1 MTVQT
6 ELRELRKTVTSLE
19 QQLQKVKMAYRLS
32 LEGLRSGYEDQL
44 ARAYDDL
51 GRDPLTGLL
60 NRTLLDRAF
69 HRHVES
75 VRRDALGQDT
85 AILFIDVDQFKLVND
100 SYGHRV
106 GDDVLKSIA
115 QVLSAAV
122 REVDIVSRSGGDEF
136 IIVLARSNLVDAVV
150 IAQRIREGITKLEL
164 DAGIPVS
171 VSIGIA
177 NIKLDAF
184 KEASAAFEDAADRAD
199 KAMYKA
205 KVRGRNQ
212 VVSAED

>member
-75 VRRDALGQDT
+75 VRRDTLGQET

-122 REVDIVSRSGGDEF
+122 REVDIVSRPGGDEF
-136 IIVLARSNLVDAVV
+136 IIVLARSNLSDAVF
-150 IAQRIREGITKLEL
+150 IAQRIREGIARLEL
-164 DAGIPVS
+164 DMGIPVS

-177 NIKLDAF
+177 GVKLDAF
-184 KEASAAFEDAADRAD
+184 KEASEAFDDAADRAD
-199 KAMYKA
+199 KAMYEA
-205 KVRGRNQ
+205 KIRGRNQ
-212 VVSAED
+212 VVAARE